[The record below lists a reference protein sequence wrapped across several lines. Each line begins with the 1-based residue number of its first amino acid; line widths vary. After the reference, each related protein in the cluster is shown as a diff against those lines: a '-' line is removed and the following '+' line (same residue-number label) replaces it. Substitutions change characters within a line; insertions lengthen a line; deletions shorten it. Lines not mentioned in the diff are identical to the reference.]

1 MRNDT
6 PPSSPFFE
14 RNNVEEIQ
22 DDDDDDE
29 LIYVGDAEEVLN
41 AWEAE
46 GRASDEDEN
55 DADDARDLETDLDEE
70 YTPSRDDSVLTFAGH
85 EGPVFCGSLHPSQ
98 NLAVTG
104 GEDDKA
110 FVWSTETGNV
120 MHVINGHKDSV
131 TAAEFSAD
139 GNYVATGDMAGFIQV
154 HKLSQDYKSVWEF
167 EMGDMSWMQWHAS
180 ANVLMAGADAG
191 ETYVW
196 RIPSGEC
203 KVLQGNGNKSE
214 VGTLMAD
221 GKSLIVGYSDGS
233 VKMWDLKSSAVI
245 QEIEPNTALGHSE
258 AITSI
263 AAEPNNGRFLT
274 GGEDGKI
281 VLANSCGPL
290 CNLFPNAGSVEA
302 LAFCTEQELKL
313 VACGTLQGKISLWD
327 INRQAIRMECKND
340 EPTGI
345 TKILWAPKQ
354 TLLCATLDGSVR
366 AFDGRDGEKKVCNF
380 EYVFCLRMAII
391 SLFISALQFTLEG
404 HAAEVYDIRL
414 RKSTNELLTTSED
427 KTAKI
432 FKLDL

>member
-1 MRNDT
+1 MRNNT

-14 RNNVEEIQ
+14 RNHVEEAEG

-29 LIYVGDAEEVLN
+29 LIYVGDADEVLN

-46 GRASDEDEN
+46 AQASDDDIDDN
-55 DADDARDLETDLDEE
+55 DVDDARDLENEIDDDHRPE
-70 YTPSRDDSVLTFAGH
+70 RDDSALTFSGH
-85 EGPVFCGSLHPSQ
+85 DGPVFCGSLHPTEK
-98 NLAVTG
+98 LAVTG

-110 FVWSTETGNV
+110 FVWSTETGDV
-120 MHVINGHKDSV
+120 VHVIEGHKDSV

-139 GNYVATGDMAGFIQV
+139 GNYVATGDMAGFLQV
-154 HKLSQDYKSVWEF
+154 LKLSQDYKSVWEF
-167 EMGDMSWMQWHAS
+167 EMGDMSWMQWHTS

-191 ETYVW
+191 ESYVW

-203 KVLQGNGNKSE
+203 KVLQGNGHKSE
-214 VGTLMAD
+214 TGTLTAD
-221 GKSLIVGYSDGS
+221 GKGLIIGYANGT
-233 VKMWDLKSSAVI
+233 VKLWDLKSSTVI
-245 QEIEPNTALGHSE
+245 QEIEPHSALGHTE

-263 AAEPNNGRFLT
+263 AADPDNGRFLT

-281 VLANSCGPL
+281 VLANNAGPL
-290 CNLFPNAGSVEA
+290 CNLFPSAGSVEA

-345 TKILWAPKQ
+345 TKILWAPKF

-366 AFDGRDGEKKVCNF
+366 AFDGRSGEKKVCNF
-380 EYVFCLRMAII
+380 RFV
-391 SLFISALQFTLEG
+391 LE
-404 HAAEVYDIRL
+404 
-414 RKSTNELLTTSED
+414 
-427 KTAKI
+427 
-432 FKLDL
+432 

>member
-6 PPSSPFFE
+6 PPSSPYFE
-14 RNNVEEIQ
+14 RNQVEDAQ
-22 DDDDDDE
+22 DNYDEDDE
-29 LIYVGDAEEVLN
+29 LIYVGDADEVLN

-46 GRASDEDEN
+46 GRASDEEEN
-55 DADDARDLETDLDEE
+55 DAEDAQNLETEFDEE
-70 YTPSRDDSVLTFAGH
+70 YTPSRDDSVLTFSGH
-85 EGPVFCGSLHPSQ
+85 NGPVFCGSLHPTEPF
-98 NLAVTG
+98 AVTG

-120 MHVINGHKDSV
+120 VHVINGHKDSV
-131 TAAEFSAD
+131 TAAEFSTD
-139 GNYVATGDMAGFIQV
+139 GNYVATGDMAGYIQV
-154 HKLSQDYKSVWEF
+154 HKFSQSQDYKIVWEF
-167 EMGDMSWMQWHAS
+167 EMGDMTWMQWHTS

-203 KVLQGNGNKSE
+203 KVLQGNGQKSE
-214 VGTLMAD
+214 TGTLMAD
-221 GKSLIVGYSDGS
+221 GKSLIVGYSDGT
-233 VKMWDLKSSAVI
+233 VKLWDLKSTTVV
-245 QEIEPNTALGHSE
+245 QEIESNVTLGHSE

-263 AAEPNNGRFLT
+263 AADPDNGRFLT

-281 VLANSCGPL
+281 VLANNCGPL

-302 LAFCTEQELKL
+302 LAFCNEQELKL

-345 TKILWAPKQ
+345 TKILWAPKH

-366 AFDGRDGEKKVCNF
+366 AFDGLSGAKKVC
-380 EYVFCLRMAII
+380 EY
-391 SLFISALQFTLEG
+391 SE
-404 HAAEVYDIRL
+404 
-414 RKSTNELLTTSED
+414 ELLHINSAYSAT
-427 KTAKI
+427 
-432 FKLDL
+432 